1 MASTAI
7 LPRSNHPSIHGPSCL
22 FTPLPCLRLIV
33 EAKTPVV
40 VVVKASH
47 SAEILPQFGPEGLQT
62 EFSFSKDIDSS
73 GWVPMYV
80 PHDVYD
86 TANDFVPKLDREEK
100 ARLETRRAQLA
111 RAREP
116 KKGTLTKL
124 RAAFGKK
131 MKPSDLDIACPNFP
145 FCANVSIFFF
155 LGFHRV

>member
-1 MASTAI
+1 MALIHNVLFERLLDLVTIFFLYDCVFAGA
-7 LPRSNHPSIHGPSCL
+7 LPFR
-22 FTPLPCLRLIV
+22 LR
-33 EAKTPVV
+33 K
-40 VVVKASH
+40 KK
-47 SAEILPQFGPEGLQT
+47 ILPQFGPEGLQT